1 MTLLYVDDN
10 SPRLQALTARL
21 ALAGYDVL
29 SASNGTSALEIFK
42 KSHVDMAVVDY
53 YMEDMGGDVVAVEM
67 KRAKSDVPII
77 IFSGSF
83 TLSEMVIALVD
94 GFVYTGEDPEKLLDK
109 IAQLLW
115 LREQR
120 CQSAH
125 ASLPGIGGWPK
136 LRDGGD
142 NETEGAPS

>member
-1 MTLLYVDDN
+1 
-10 SPRLQALTARL
+10 
-21 ALAGYDVL
+21 
-29 SASNGTSALEIFK
+29 
-42 KSHVDMAVVDY
+42 MAVVDY

-115 LREQR
+115 RREQR
-120 CQSAH
+120 FQSAH
-125 ASLPGIGGWPK
+125 ASTSGI
-136 LRDGGD
+136 
-142 NETEGAPS
+142 A